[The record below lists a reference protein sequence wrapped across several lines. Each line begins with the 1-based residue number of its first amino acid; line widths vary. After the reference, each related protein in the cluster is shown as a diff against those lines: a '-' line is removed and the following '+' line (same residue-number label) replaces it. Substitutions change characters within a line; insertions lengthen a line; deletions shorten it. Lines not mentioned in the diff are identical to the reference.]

1 MEALIFVDTHIL
13 IAIAAGAAR
22 LLSQDA
28 KRALEK
34 AQGVYASPMAVL
46 ELHFLSE
53 IGRLRVS
60 AAEIMRDAQANQ
72 GVAVL
77 DRSLFDVTTA
87 AAPLTWARDPFDR
100 MIVAHAA
107 LENAPLVTKDTTI
120 LAHYPRAV
128 W

>member
-28 KRALEK
+28 KRAIER
-34 AQGVYASPMAVL
+34 AQGVYASPTAVL

-60 AAEIMRDAQANQ
+60 PAEIMRDAESNQ

-77 DRSLFDVTTA
+77 DRSLFDVATA
-87 AAPLTWARDPFDR
+87 AAPMTWTRDPFDR

-107 LENAPLVTKDTTI
+107 LESASLVTKDATI